1 MGINHSDLA
10 GGGGGEGGN
19 QSPKEKEIKA
29 KINKSDLIKLNS
41 FCTAKGTIDQKK
53 KKRQSTEWEKV
64 FAKDMTDK
72 ELISNIH
79 KQLTQ
84 FSIRNK

>member
-1 MGINHSDLA
+1 MIFF
-10 GGGGGEGGN
+10 GGG

-41 FCTAKGTIDQKK
+41 FCTAKGTIDQT
-53 KKRQSTEWEKV
+53 KRQSTEWEKV
-64 FAKDMTDK
+64 FVNDMTDK

-84 FSIRNK
+84 FSIRNKQPDFKKARRTE